1 LDELEDGS
9 VTTVGVLVFLA
20 AYATAA
26 ALPGP
31 GLAALVARVLAR
43 GLDGVPAYVMGF
55 VAGDLIWFA
64 AAATGLTAIAAA
76 FEPLVNFIRLAGA
89 AYLLYMA
96 YKLVT
101 AAPMPV
107 GRAEATSAASRPT
120 RNFAAGLTL
129 TLGNPK
135 IIVFFMAL
143 LPTVLDLRHLTLDA
157 ALLIAGLMA
166 IVLTVILGSYAVLAN
181 STRRFFSSRKAIRA
195 LNVGTG
201 AMMAG
206 AAVAIATK

>member
-1 LDELEDGS
+1 
-9 VTTVGVLVFLA
+9 
-20 AYATAA
+20 
-26 ALPGP
+26 
-31 GLAALVARVLAR
+31 
-43 GLDGVPAYVMGF
+43 
-55 VAGDLIWFA
+55 
-64 AAATGLTAIAAA
+64 
-76 FEPLVNFIRLAGA
+76 VNFIRLAGA